1 MNTSRIDEGLRLTL
15 GGEAAKSLAHTLG
28 PMFAEAGHAVTK
40 IEFRA
45 RLSSDLGRFLGRILE
60 RSKRLRNDEV
70 LDAIKSGLDRAECDE
85 VLRVDAITSG
95 LVDRV
100 ARHVVVEVSSTGDTD
115 DVGRAERRA
124 AIPVVAC
131 EAISCETALIAHARG
146 VHVGCNGTMSGAAG
160 QVS

>member
-45 RLSSDLGRFLGRILE
+45 RFSSDLGRILE